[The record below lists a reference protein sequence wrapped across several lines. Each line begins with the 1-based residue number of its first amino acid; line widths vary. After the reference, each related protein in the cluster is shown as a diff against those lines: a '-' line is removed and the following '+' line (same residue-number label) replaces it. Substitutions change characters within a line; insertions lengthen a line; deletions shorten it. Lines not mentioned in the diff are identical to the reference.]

1 MGLAPQPDKEIN
13 ESIEELKEQVLEDQP
28 QGADDRESW
37 LEVGEEVEVI
47 WTDAEDEPHKTV
59 GRFQGI
65 SVPEEGGPVRFV
77 LSCDGDEVSL
87 YSEDVVGMTKLRVSR

>member
-1 MGLAPQPDKEIN
+1 MN
-13 ESIEELKEQVLEDQP
+13 ESQEPKEQVLEDQP
-28 QGADDRESW
+28 QVDDDLESW

-65 SVPEEGGPVRFV
+65 SLPEEGGPVRFV
-77 LSCDGDEVSL
+77 LNCDGDEVSL
-87 YSEDVVGMTKLRVSR
+87 YSEDIVGMTKQRVSL